1 MKLFVFLQ
9 MKYQNSKDKMET
21 EKIYTYEERRN
32 IKREAL
38 AKLDQ
43 LIEDELKRLYEIS
56 PNKPNLEE
64 FEICTDGDYFTSLE
78 LEEIRNN
85 IAKLRKISSKNNEAE
100 RNEAIIWLKI
110 ALQFRPILWPWE

>member
-1 MKLFVFLQ
+1 
-9 MKYQNSKDKMET
+9 MEM

-43 LIEDELKRLYEIS
+43 LIEAELERLHAIS
-56 PNKPNLEE
+56 PKEPNLEE

-85 IAKLRKISSKNNEAE
+85 IAKLRKISSKNDETE
-100 RNEAIIWLKI
+100 RNEAITWLKI
-110 ALQFRPILWPWE
+110 ALQFRPIIWPWK